1 MAQEFALGLRARD
14 AHRFFSL
21 QIVQIIF
28 DHLFRIGFPILVL
41 EVVINLSPF
50 LDNLSTRLVVLVVIH
65 EKFLRGEQ
73 SPEDILILLKM
84 PVDDPV
90 GFLNQKAGCP
100 SRAAGGVLPIA
111 VTARHILENLD
122 GVGVPKKFPEETYLF
137 GVCAL
142 MRAHVFA
149 VETGINR
156 PGKQSVVL
164 QQARHFAPEIFLSG
178 KLPTRGRL
186 PKHRIRPAITQRIG
200 DSPSRFVWSQ
210 FCPTVLIDLPIA
222 EFHSIQKFRFQ
233 QHRREHLL

>member
-28 DHLFRIGFPILVL
+28 DHLFRIGLPILIL
-41 EVVINLSPF
+41 KKVIHLGPF
-50 LDNLSTRLVVLVVIH
+50 LDDLSASLVVLVVIH

-84 PVDDPV
+84 PVDDSV
-90 GFLNQKAGCP
+90 GFLDQKPGCP
-100 SRAAGGVLPIA
+100 SRAAGWVLPIA
-111 VTARHILENLD
+111 VTARHVLENLD
-122 GVGVPKKFPEETYLF
+122 GVGVPKKFPEEAYLF

-142 MRAHVFA
+142 MGAHVFA
-149 VETGINR
+149 VQTGVNR

-186 PKHRIRPAITQRIG
+186 PQHCIRATIAKRIG
-200 DSPSRFVWSQ
+200 NGAGRFMRSQ
-210 FCPTVLIDLPIA
+210 FCPTALIDLPVA